1 MDILDFMKIKNL
13 CAKDSVKKVK
23 KTTHRK
29 EENTHHIS
37 DEGLISRTIKN
48 SDNSTIGDLKWAKD
62 LNHSSRRYENANK
75 LGKDT

>member
-1 MDILDFMKIKNL
+1 MDILDFIKIKNL

-37 DEGLISRTIKN
+37 DKGLISGTIKN
-48 SDNSTIGDLKWAKD
+48 SDNSTIRGFKMDKGFK
-62 LNHSSRRYENANK
+62 SFFK
-75 LGKDT
+75 KI

>member
-1 MDILDFMKIKNL
+1 MDILDFIKIKNL

-37 DEGLISRTIKN
+37 DKGLISRTIKN
-48 SDNSTIGDLKWAKD
+48 SDNSTIRGFKMDKGFK
-62 LNHSSRRYENANK
+62 SFFK
-75 LGKDT
+75 KI